1 MRSFLYLADGHHVDE
16 AGNLISCTYVDFRDP
31 AERFPITTLRKASS
45 KRYAIPGCETIR
57 ISKPICFRGRGEGLD
72 EADAPADPGAPRAV
86 AGGSETAGETH
97 CGRNGWIY
105 CAFLEPETPEE
116 QAAWRE
122 AMPSRYDAVSPIR
135 RPREFARA
143 LGVMSADQIRPRGR
157 TVLLKNAV
165 EGRVF
170 CTAHRSQTVY
180 HGPVVYEDDPRGRLE
195 RTSSDHELLLLLV
208 FLKHTRHRAQR
219 EYRFLI
225 WADEEPSEARLDLDV
240 SPALL
245 EAMRT
250 GRPKP
255 EGSGFVSA
263 GVEESSTLQESR
275 GPVSSR
281 LRLHVEALPAYPGGN
296 RAIAPVTSWSGCRA
310 TRPSRQWPLR
320 RSGRCEPRST
330 GRTLRAD

>member
-1 MRSFLYLADGHHVDE
+1 
-16 AGNLISCTYVDFRDP
+16 
-31 AERFPITTLRKASS
+31 
-45 KRYAIPGCETIR
+45 
-57 ISKPICFRGRGEGLD
+57 
-72 EADAPADPGAPRAV
+72 
-86 AGGSETAGETH
+86 
-97 CGRNGWIY
+97 
-105 CAFLEPETPEE
+105 
-116 QAAWRE
+116 
-122 AMPSRYDAVSPIR
+122 MPSRYDAVSPIR

-225 WADEEPSEARLDLDV
+225 WADEEPSDARLDLDV

-250 GRPKP
+250 GRPEP
-255 EGSGFVSA
+255 EGSGFLSA
-263 GVEESSTLQESR
+263 GVEESSTLQEIR

-296 RAIAPVTSWSGCRA
+296 RAIAPQRYVVERLPGERYVQ
-310 TRPSRQWPLR
+310 TRG
-320 RSGRCEPRST
+320 GRCSVAR
-330 GRTLRAD
+330 